1 MLRPTEVLDKLL
13 LVQRCQQGTRALRN
27 TGIRQQAVR
36 GSAKGFSKLIV
47 VLRDEALVAE
57 EETKKEQSLRRH
69 WKVSTSGITCFGA
82 FVRWK
87 GRGQEHTWL
96 GVHEPREGDRTG
108 MCLRA

>member
-1 MLRPTEVLDKLL
+1 MLRPAEVLHKLL

-57 EETKKEQSLRRH
+57 EETKKEQSLRWH
-69 WKVSTSGITCFGA
+69 WKVSTGGITCFRA
-82 FVRWK
+82 VVCWK
-87 GRGQEHTWL
+87 GHGQEHRRL
-96 GVHEPREGDRTG
+96 GVREPREGDSTG